1 MSKSPTRQ
9 SPLPPTF
16 STLHAK
22 QDAVLVCTKKDG
34 VIENFDY
41 VPLENVRYKGV
52 PLKAVFDSNAERIAW
67 LETENQKMFDRIT
80 ELSDK
85 ITNFVKIFA
94 GGTPQ

>member
-1 MSKSPTRQ
+1 MSQSQTRK

-34 VIENFDY
+34 TVENFDY
-41 VPLENVRYKGV
+41 VPLEDVKFSGV
-52 PLKAVFDSNAERIAW
+52 PLKTVFESNAERIAW

-85 ITNFVKIFA
+85 ITRFVEIFA
-94 GGTPQ
+94 GGTPK